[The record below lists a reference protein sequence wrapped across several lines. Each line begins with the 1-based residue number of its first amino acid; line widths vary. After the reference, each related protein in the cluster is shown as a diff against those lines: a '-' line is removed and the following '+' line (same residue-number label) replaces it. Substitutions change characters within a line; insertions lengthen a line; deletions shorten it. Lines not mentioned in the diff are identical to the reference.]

1 MQLDTQVCTI
11 LHSEW
16 LFCMFCLDFPTTYV
30 LRQRMRTCV
39 SLLISTQVF
48 LAWCWAQD
56 RSLENLGLLISDCQI
71 HWRAWWLSLGLLLLV
86 DNTDHRSE
94 LARSVRGHW
103 GSCCQFYCIPGKCNL
118 FKMLKSN
125 LHTCMLDMTSFFP
138 LSMRKKHFVPTIFS
152 LQYNIKVN
160 TDFGTF
166 ISQLCYLLVVTL
178 RNYLDSK
185 SPPAPCLWT
194 ASIKSL
200 QDNLLA

>member
-1 MQLDTQVCTI
+1 
-11 LHSEW
+11 
-16 LFCMFCLDFPTTYV
+16 
-30 LRQRMRTCV
+30 
-39 SLLISTQVF
+39 
-48 LAWCWAQD
+48 
-56 RSLENLGLLISDCQI
+56 
-71 HWRAWWLSLGLLLLV
+71 
-86 DNTDHRSE
+86 
-94 LARSVRGHW
+94 
-103 GSCCQFYCIPGKCNL
+103 
-118 FKMLKSN
+118 
-125 LHTCMLDMTSFFP
+125 MLDMTSFFP

-200 QDNLLA
+200 QDNLLAWKLNLTSILLHRLTIDII